1 MQNLLKNINSAIL
14 DMDGVL
20 WRSDIPLC
28 DLNILFQKFNDN
40 NIKVVLASNNA
51 TRTVDEVIE
60 KILKMG
66 GRLEKW
72 QIVTSGTAICY
83 LLKNKYPNGCSIFIM
98 GTPALKV
105 TLEECGFYQSDAEP
119 QAVVVGMDR
128 ELTYEK
134 IKIASFFIRKGL
146 PFYGTNPDPS
156 YPTSQGLEP
165 GAGACIA
172 AVQVASGI
180 TPILAGKPNPYLFS
194 VAMERLKTQP
204 EKTLVIGDRL
214 DTDILGGFRAGCKTA
229 LVLTGVSTREDLKD
243 WSPQPDLILENIMSL
258 FL

>member
-51 TRTVDEVIE
+51 TRTVDEVVE

-83 LLKNKYPNGCSIFIM
+83 LLKNKYPNGGSIFIM

-105 TLEECGFYQSDAEP
+105 TLEECGFYQSDADP
-119 QAVVVGMDR
+119 QAVG
-128 ELTYEK
+128 
-134 IKIASFFIRKGL
+134 INS
-146 PFYGTNPDPS
+146 DPT
-156 YPTSQGLEP
+156 YPTSRGLEP

-229 LVLTGVSTREDLKD
+229 LVLTGVSTREDLKN